1 MKHKPLRAAA
11 LLSALVLGVAG
22 AAQAALVGST
32 SLTSFNTASAGLGS
46 QTVVDF
52 ESAPPGGFLIGGSTA
67 VGQPPSLRNQPT
79 LWNPS
84 GTHFLGVN
92 DAGNFDQFS
101 SGDTLTFTFSSA
113 LRAFGLYV
121 VAGGDVIEGDLS
133 LSIGSTL
140 LSNGP
145 QSGALTD
152 GHGSYAYFMGFV
164 AGTPADAFTTITLK
178 TNGDFFF
185 VFDVDDL
192 RFTPAGPRPSD
203 PSNGVPEPQALA
215 LALLAAAAAATVR
228 RRKAGAR

>member
-22 AAQAALVGST
+22 AAQAALIGST

-67 VGQPPSLRNQPT
+67 VGQPPSLRNQPS

-121 VAGGDVIEGDLS
+121 VAGRDVIEGDLS

-145 QSGALTD
+145 KSDALTD
-152 GHGSYAYFMGFV
+152 GQGSYAYFMGFV
-164 AGTPADAFTTITLK
+164 AGDAGDAFNSITLK
-178 TNGDFFF
+178 SNGDFFF

-192 RFTPAGPRPSD
+192 RFTPAGKASD
-203 PSNGVPEPQALA
+203 VPEPQALS
-215 LALLAAAAAATVR
+215 LALLAACAAGAAS
-228 RRKAGAR
+228 RRKALKR